1 MGFIFTDNLAT
12 KKKAFD
18 QLMLLNRLTE
28 EECIVLKEIRNHW
41 KSLTR
46 EHSLLNDL
54 LSHVAVEIKENSK
67 HYILFCL
74 SCLDNINNNNNN
86 NNIMLFNWTS
96 VIRHNCC
103 FQLLNKLFGFINY
116 SRKLQQNT
124 TSLKLLNY
132 LSFCATYRT
141 GLWNFWKWNSWTSL
155 SSEEKTVLP

>member
-86 NNIMLFNWTS
+86 NNIMLFN
-96 VIRHNCC
+96 
-103 FQLLNKLFGFINY
+103 
-116 SRKLQQNT
+116 
-124 TSLKLLNY
+124 
-132 LSFCATYRT
+132 
-141 GLWNFWKWNSWTSL
+141 
-155 SSEEKTVLP
+155 